1 MQINQLWMLYINSYK
16 AVQRS
21 KLFKSSCLIME
32 TRNTLI
38 GVFCDG
44 DKYTCSCAFS
54 LDNLN
59 FHMLDFNSY

>member
-1 MQINQLWMLYINSYK
+1 MYKQLKGSSKVK
-16 AVQRS
+16 AVQI
-21 KLFKSSCLIME
+21 SCLIME
-32 TRNTLI
+32 SRNGLM